1 MATLT
6 PRLTTTPGGPS
17 PSYSV
22 GIAETF
28 SWVPIDNDAGRPLFA
43 RATYITNASDLSI
56 SLSAAELNVQT
67 QEKSAATS
75 SQTGPLTASGTAL
88 GANAARKN
96 FFIQNVGTTP
106 LYVALGSAA
115 SSSNFAVIL
124 GAGMSAGDGTGAA
137 YESNLWTGLV
147 SVSGTHPLYTV
158 WEMV

>member
-6 PRLTTTPGGPS
+6 PRLTTTPGEPL
-17 PSYSV
+17 SYNV

-43 RATYITNASDLSI
+43 RATYLTNASDMSI
-56 SLSAAELNVQT
+56 SLSAAELNVQL

-75 SQTGPLTASGTAL
+75 SLAGPLTATGTVLA
-88 GANAARKN
+88 ANAARKN
-96 FFIQNVGTTP
+96 LFIQNVGTTP
-106 LYVALGSAA
+106 LYVALGSDA
-115 SSSNFAVIL
+115 SSTNFAIVL
-124 GAGMSAGDGTGAA
+124 GAGTVRTDGMGAA
-137 YESNLWTGLV
+137 YESSIWTGLV